1 MTGVEVL
8 PDDAALRQA
17 RRARVLAEMDAADV
31 DVLIVGREG
40 NARYVSGAP
49 RLWTAGSRA
58 FGPGCVLVRES
69 GAVHLLSTW
78 DEGIP
83 DDIPHEN
90 LYGISFNAMSFV
102 KVLKEIEGAATAR
115 TVATDS
121 MTGSSANLLPK
132 AFPSA
137 ELIDGEPLLR
147 RVRRIKAPEE
157 IEAIRA
163 SVRIAER
170 ALAEATK
177 ALVPGVTERELTAV
191 FMEAMA
197 SAGVTTP
204 AGQDVAW
211 LTSREHPWRRS
222 SRDAA
227 VQSGDLVAFEAG
239 VISGGYVGEV
249 GRTHVVDGGG
259 VIDPELVQRSDELW
273 DRLTGACRAGAPLNG
288 LLAAYDAAGVAPP
301 PLPIARGLGLGF
313 DLPLV
318 TPALPRTA
326 GEQNFEAG
334 MVLALTGYV
343 WKEGTGAAYVQEP
356 VVVTE
361 SGPESLSTTPFREA
375 RSPIT

>member
-1 MTGVEVL
+1 MTVVEVL

-17 RRARVLAEMDAADV
+17 RRARVLAEMEAADI

-58 FGPGCVLVRES
+58 FGPGCVLVRDS

-90 LYGISFNAMSFV
+90 LYGISFNAMNFV
-102 KVLKEIEGAATAR
+102 KVLQGIQGAATAR

-147 RVRRIKAPEE
+147 RVRQVKAPEE
-157 IEAIRA
+157 IAAIRA
-163 SVRIAER
+163 SVRIAEV
-170 ALAEATK
+170 ALAEAAK
-177 ALVPGVTERELTAV
+177 ALAPGVTERALTAV

-227 VQSGDLVAFEAG
+227 VQAGDLVAFEAG

-249 GRTHVVDGGG
+249 GRTYSVDGGG
-259 VIDPELVQRSDELW
+259 LIDQELVRRFDELW
-273 DRLTGACRAGAPLNG
+273 DRLTAACRVGAPLHG
-288 LLAAYDAAGVAPP
+288 LLDAYDESGVPP
-301 PLPIARGLGLGF
+301 PPMPVARGLGLGF

-326 GEQNFEAG
+326 AEQAFEAG

-343 WKEGTGAAYVQEP
+343 WKEGAGAVYVQEP
-356 VVVTE
+356 VVITA
-361 SGPESLSTTPFREA
+361 SGPELLSTTPFREG
-375 RSPIT
+375 RSLIT